1 MVHYCAR
8 HVAPERR
15 FLLQITTPV
24 PVAVV
29 SQGISEG
36 MMMGNAG
43 TSVTSGSR
51 PSVRRYLTTG
61 GAIASAGILAL
72 SLVGAPSD
80 LDRPRTEVRA
90 VQLAAFTLPPAASP
104 NAILKIFNSNQA
116 RLVIR
121 LNQEAGGRNAEV
133 TATGERTPVTVDSP
147 TNNRKAEAAAFD
159 ASAAALPLL
168 DPGPLGPF
176 LALLNPGVLLLFGPL
191 ILGVILLC
199 LPCALISFLSF
210 IPSYFG
216 IYLPV
221 PALPLAAIATVE
233 ETAMVTPTL
242 KIEDALVSDSAFAS
256 TATAGPEDATRASET
271 ASAGLSAPML
281 SSEATIDTKIDDLS
295 AVTVTEAD
303 EGIEESMNET
313 EATEVE
319 EDSTTDENETRQTQT
334 ETARSTNDVDTAET
348 DKVSTGA
355 TAATSSGPTAGSASD
370 ASSSASSSTDDNSSD
385 GDSSGGESGGS

>member
-1 MVHYCAR
+1 
-8 HVAPERR
+8 
-15 FLLQITTPV
+15 
-24 PVAVV
+24 
-29 SQGISEG
+29 
-36 MMMGNAG
+36 MMMGNAR
-43 TSVTSGSR
+43 TSVSSGSR

-72 SLVGAPSD
+72 SLLVAPD

-90 VQLAAFTLPPAASP
+90 VQLAAFTLPPAVSP

-121 LNQEAGGRNAEV
+121 LNQETGGRNAEV
-133 TATGERTPVTVDSP
+133 TATGERTPVTGDSP

-159 ASAAALPLL
+159 ASSAALPLL

-233 ETAMVTPTL
+233 ETATVAPTL

-271 ASAGLSAPML
+271 ASADLSAPML
-281 SSEATIDTKIDDLS
+281 SSETTIDTNIDDLS
-295 AVTVTEAD
+295 AVTGTEAD
-303 EGIEESMNET
+303 EGIEESMTET

-334 ETARSTNDVDTAET
+334 ETATSTNDVDTTET
-348 DKVSTGA
+348 DKVS
-355 TAATSSGPTAGSASD
+355 AGSASD

-385 GDSSGGESGGS
+385 GDSSGGESSGS